1 MQNHHTEIPLSI
13 DIDRLGK
20 CYFDFRS
27 KLGFRTD
34 DKSLRDFNAIC
45 VNRIPD
51 DENSITGGN
60 IRGLYWTK
68 PDTTNHEEQ
77 RLEPVK
83 ESLYTELCPE
93 FKDTYVEEVYNLI
106 TSKFKLGR
114 VRFLMKPPR
123 SCLSWHRDPE
133 MRLHIPII
141 TNEGCRMIIEDTSFH
156 MPSNGNGYITDN
168 TKYHNFFNGSEVD
181 RVHLVATVIEHNCQM
196 DWIDEVKY
204 DCCNMC

>member
-1 MQNHHTEIPLSI
+1 MENHHKEVPLSI

-20 CYFDFRS
+20 CYLDFRS

-34 DKSLRDFNAIC
+34 DKTLRDFNAIC
-45 VNRIPD
+45 INRIPG

-60 IRGLYWTK
+60 VRGLYWTK
-68 PDTTNHEEQ
+68 PDTTNVEEQ
-77 RLEPVK
+77 RLPYIE
-83 ESLYTELCPE
+83 EHRYTEICPE
-93 FKDTYVEEVYNLI
+93 FQGTYVEEVYNLI

-141 TNEGCRMIIEDTSFH
+141 TNEGCRMVIDNVSFH
-156 MPSNGNGYITDN
+156 MPSNGSAYLTDN
-168 TKYHNFFNGSEVD
+168 TKYHNFFNGSEID
-181 RVHLVATVIEHNCQM
+181 RVHLVATVLKNDIDET
-196 DWIDEVKY
+196 WRDEVKY
-204 DCCNMC
+204 D